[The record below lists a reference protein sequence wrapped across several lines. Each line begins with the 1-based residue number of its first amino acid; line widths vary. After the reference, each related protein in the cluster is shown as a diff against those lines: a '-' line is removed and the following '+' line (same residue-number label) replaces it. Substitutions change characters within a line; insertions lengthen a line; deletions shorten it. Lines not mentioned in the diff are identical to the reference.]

1 MKMEEG
7 DPASTVPE
15 GFDYATQAQCAR
27 EYYELYGGPYGVEKI
42 SGTMVDGV
50 SDFTYLFWK
59 VRVIIHN
66 SIPRVSSYK

>member
-1 MKMEEG
+1 MKMEDNEEG

-50 SDFTYLFWK
+50 SDFRYLF
-59 VRVIIHN
+59 
-66 SIPRVSSYK
+66 